1 MKQLLWNTFSLHL
14 NLLGVSGFYTD
25 NLNIWFMSRTIVS
38 PKYLRFMLVVKTF
51 VSYFLCS
58 EFKKTYLILFLT
70 DSSYC
75 CQIEMKVIV
84 NTTVLVKVISN
95 LALDYILVSRQDTG
109 LPPLLELW

>member
-1 MKQLLWNTFSLHL
+1 M
-14 NLLGVSGFYTD
+14 
-25 NLNIWFMSRTIVS
+25 
-38 PKYLRFMLVVKTF
+38 
-51 VSYFLCS
+51 
-58 EFKKTYLILFLT
+58 YLILFLT

-84 NTTVLVKVISN
+84 NITVLVKVISN